1 MTELLNDPALTP
13 SLIGFLIGVVFTS
26 IFAAIRGK
34 LSRSVALAKEKVAE
48 EKLAAFQS
56 KTSALENEIST
67 LRSSETRFLKHQG
80 ELEALAKADIE
91 RREEMKNFFD
101 TTQATLKDELKK
113 QKLTLKEAIKEIQL
127 AQITRVAPAAQ
138 PGFGASAP
146 SAMKPAPVTQATPQD
161 DRDFVP
167 LQNPTPE
174 APAENQF
181 EGFAPDPSIAK
192 AESAANTLRAAL
204 EEGNL

>member
-13 SLIGFLIGVVFTS
+13 SLIGFLVGVVFAS
-26 IFAAIRGK
+26 IFAAIRG
-34 LSRSVALAKEKVAE
+34 LPEFAERREAE

-80 ELEALAKADIE
+80 ELEALTKANNE
-91 RREEMKNFFD
+91 RREEMKNFLD
-101 TTQATLKDELKK
+101 LTQATLTDELKR
-113 QKLTLKEAIKEIQL
+113 QEMVLKEAINKSQIARVTPAIQEGFG
-127 AQITRVAPAAQ
+127 APAAR
-138 PGFGASAP
+138 AT
-146 SAMKPAPVTQATPQD
+146 KPASQTGLQD

-167 LQNPTPE
+167 LQNPAVE
-174 APAENQF
+174 GPAENQF

-192 AESAANTLRAAL
+192 AESAANALRAAI

>member
-13 SLIGFLIGVVFTS
+13 SLIGFLVGVVFTS
-26 IFAAIRGK
+26 IYAAMKGK
-34 LSRSVALAKEKVAE
+34 IARSVALAKEKVTE

-67 LRSSETRFLKHQG
+67 LRSSETRFVKHQG
-80 ELEALAKADIE
+80 ELEALTKADKE
-91 RREEMKNFFD
+91 RREEMKNFLD
-101 TTQATLKDELKK
+101 RTQATLTDELKR
-113 QKLTLKEAIKEIQL
+113 QEMVLKEAINKS
-127 AQITRVAPAAQ
+127 QIARATPSVQAGFSAPAAR
-138 PGFGASAP
+138 AT
-146 SAMKPAPVTQATPQD
+146 KPASQTGLQD

-167 LQNPTPE
+167 LQNPAGE
-174 APAENQF
+174 GPAENQF

-192 AESAANTLRAAL
+192 AESAANSLRAAI

>member
-13 SLIGFLIGVVFTS
+13 SLIGFLVGVVFTS
-26 IFAAIRGK
+26 IFAAMKGK
-34 LSRSVALAKEKVAE
+34 IARSVALAKEKVTE

-67 LRSSETRFLKHQG
+67 LRSSETRFVKHQG
-80 ELEALAKADIE
+80 ELEALTKADKE
-91 RREEMKNFFD
+91 RREEMKNFLD
-101 TTQATLKDELKK
+101 RTQATLTDELKR
-113 QKLTLKEAIKEIQL
+113 QEMVLKEAINKS
-127 AQITRVAPAAQ
+127 QIARATPSVQAGFSAPAAR
-138 PGFGASAP
+138 AT
-146 SAMKPAPVTQATPQD
+146 KPASQTGLQD

-167 LQNPTPE
+167 LQNPAGE
-174 APAENQF
+174 GPAENQF

-192 AESAANTLRAAL
+192 AESAANSLRAAI

>member
-13 SLIGFLIGVVFTS
+13 SLIGFLVGVVFTS
-26 IFAAIRGK
+26 IFAAMKGK
-34 LSRSVALAKEKVAE
+34 IARSVALAKEKVTE

-67 LRSSETRFLKHQG
+67 LRSSETRFVKHQG
-80 ELEALAKADIE
+80 ELEALTKADKE
-91 RREEMKNFFD
+91 RREEMKNFLD
-101 TTQATLKDELKK
+101 RTQATLTDELKR
-113 QKLTLKEAIKEIQL
+113 QEMVIKEAINKS
-127 AQITRVAPAAQ
+127 QIARATPSVQAGFSAPAAR
-138 PGFGASAP
+138 AT
-146 SAMKPAPVTQATPQD
+146 KPASQTGLQD

-167 LQNPTPE
+167 LQNPAGE
-174 APAENQF
+174 GPAENQF

-192 AESAANTLRAAL
+192 AESAANSLRAAI

>member
-13 SLIGFLIGVVFTS
+13 SLISFLVGVVFTS
-26 IFAAIRGK
+26 IFAAIKGK
-34 LSRSVALAKEKVAE
+34 LSRSVALAKEKVTE

-67 LRSSETRFLKHQG
+67 LRSSETRFVKHQG
-80 ELEALAKADIE
+80 GLEALKKADNE
-91 RREEMKNFFD
+91 RREEMKNFLD
-101 TTQATLKDELKK
+101 RTQATLTDELKR
-113 QKLTLKEAIKEIQL
+113 QEMVIKEAINKS
-127 AQITRVAPAAQ
+127 QIARAKPSVQAGFSAPAA
-138 PGFGASAP
+138 PAT
-146 SAMKPAPVTQATPQD
+146 KPAPQTGLQD

-167 LQNPTPE
+167 LQNPAGE
-174 APAENQF
+174 GPAENQF

-192 AESAANTLRAAL
+192 AESAANSLRAAI